1 MSSFI
6 PSGKQA
12 TQVDVAQAA
21 GVSTATVS
29 RFFADPE
36 RIQPELRARV
46 RKAVEELGY
55 TPHGAARALA
65 SRRTNT
71 IGAIIPT
78 LDSAIFATVI
88 QTLQKHLAEEGRT
101 LLLAATNYD
110 PEQERRQ
117 IESLVV
123 RGVDG
128 LLLTGEAREEE
139 TYTLLRRRGIR
150 YVNTYVH
157 HQGSPHTTIGFD
169 NRRAMA
175 GVVDLLHDLGH
186 RRFGMVAGIADGND
200 RAAERIAGTRTALEA
215 KGLALPQEKIV
226 EMPFKMAAGREGL
239 RRLLDQ
245 PDPPS
250 AILCGNDIL
259 AIGVYLEAERLGLNV
274 PGDLSITGFD
284 DLELAR
290 ELPIGL
296 TTVHSPLEE
305 MGEAAARYLLEDTDP
320 PESPLH
326 VELRTELVV
335 RGSTGV
341 APT

>member
-1 MSSFI
+1 MSTS
-6 PSGKQA
+6 KQA

-29 RFFADPE
+29 RYFTDPE
-36 RIQPELRARV
+36 RIQPDLRARV
-46 RKAVEELGY
+46 RKAVEDLGY

-78 LDSAIFATVI
+78 LDSAIFATVV
-88 QTLQKHLAEEGRT
+88 QTLQKRLASEGRT

-117 IESLVV
+117 IESFVV

-128 LLLTGEAREEE
+128 LLLTGEAREDEA
-139 TYTLLRRRGIR
+139 YALLHRRGIR
-150 YVNTYVH
+150 YANTYVH
-157 HQGSPHTTIGFD
+157 HTASPHTTIGFD

-200 RAAERIAGTRTALEA
+200 RAAERIAGTRNALQA
-215 KGLALPQEKIV
+215 KGLNLSQDQIV
-226 EMPFKMAAGREGL
+226 EMPFKMASGREGL
-239 RRLLDQ
+239 RRLLDL
-245 PDPPS
+245 PNPPT
-250 AILCGNDIL
+250 AVICGNDIL
-259 AIGVYLEAERLGLNV
+259 AVGVYLEAERLGLNV

-290 ELPIGL
+290 EMPIGL

-305 MGEAAARYLLEDTDP
+305 MGDAAARYLLEDSDP
-320 PESPLH
+320 PEIPQH
-326 VELRTELVV
+326 IELRTELVV

-341 APT
+341 APSP